1 MRETRD
7 IVQID
12 EELCDGCGLCIP
24 SCAEGAIEIV
34 NGKARLKAER
44 YCDGLGACLGNCPKG
59 ALKVIQR
66 EADPFDEEAVHAMLK
81 EEAQAAERTAPAK
94 PLGCGCPGSNVIS
107 FAKPRPKTARAG
119 VTSPCACMS
128 AAAPEDEAPA
138 NRADEASAPRQ
149 ESELTHW
156 PVQIRLVPP
165 SAPFLKGADLL
176 IAADCAPV
184 ACANF
189 HGDFLKGRAVMIG
202 CPKFDEGADYVTR
215 LTEVFRQAR
224 PRSVTILR
232 MEVPCCAGLSRMVR
246 EAAARAGTGVPVAD
260 VVVTRQGET
269 RPAEE
274 SAPLSRLSPETV
286 L

>member
-1 MRETRD
+1 MRQTRD

-44 YCDGLGACLGNCPKG
+44 YCDGLGACLGNCPKD

-81 EEAQAAERTAPAK
+81 TEAEAVQAK
-94 PLGCGCPGSNVIS
+94 PLGCGCPGSNMMS
-107 FAKPRPKTARAG
+107 FAKPRPKAARAG
-119 VTSPCACMS
+119 VTSPCACLG
-128 AAAPEDEAPA
+128 AVARPEATGEA
-138 NRADEASAPRQ
+138 EGRQ

-156 PVQIRLVPP
+156 PVQIRLIPP

-189 HGDFLKGRAVMIG
+189 HGDFLKDRAVLIG

-232 MEVPCCAGLSRMVR
+232 MEVPCCSGLSRMVR
-246 EAAARAGTGVPVAD
+246 EAAARAGTGVPVED
-260 VVVTRQGET
+260 VVVTRQGGT

-274 SAPLSRLSPETV
+274 PAALARISPETA